1 MSSESERYNLPNEMP
16 IHLIGAHHTNAQ
28 SSPSGKPETDV
39 QTNYTEIL
47 ATVIREVRAQW
58 VAEEYS
64 EEAEKESKRLSLT
77 PRVAAENGAK
87 HRFCDP
93 TKEERKKIG
102 YVGQQDLH
110 LYIGMHDNDWNIS
123 NDDARRKS
131 WALDIGKYFEV
142 RERFWLEKIADLKEK
157 TVVFV
162 CGDAH
167 VDTFTKQLKA
177 KGWDVHVAARGV
189 GGITDEDQRNIAE
202 GLQYLKEH
210 PEILDED
217 WFSRVYP
224 NAGSGSG

>member
-1 MSSESERYNLPNEMP
+1 MP
-16 IHLIGAHHTNAQ
+16 IHLISANHTTAQ
-28 SSPSGKPETDV
+28 SSPSGEPETNV
-39 QTNYTEIL
+39 QRNYADTL
-47 ATVIREVRAQW
+47 AALIRKVGAQW

-64 EEAEKESKRLSLT
+64 EEAEEESGRLSLT
-77 PRVAAENGAK
+77 PKIADENGAK

-93 TKEERKKIG
+93 RKEERMQIG
-102 YVGQQDLH
+102 YVGQQELH
-110 LYIGMHDNDWNIS
+110 LYIGMHDDDWNIS
-123 NDDARRKS
+123 NDEARRKS

-142 RERFWLEKIADLKEK
+142 RERFWLDKIADLKDK
-157 TVVFV
+157 TVVFG

-167 VDTFTKQLKA
+167 IDTFSKQLKA
-177 KGWDVHVAARGV
+177 KSWDVHVAARSV

-224 NAGSGSG
+224 NASSGSD